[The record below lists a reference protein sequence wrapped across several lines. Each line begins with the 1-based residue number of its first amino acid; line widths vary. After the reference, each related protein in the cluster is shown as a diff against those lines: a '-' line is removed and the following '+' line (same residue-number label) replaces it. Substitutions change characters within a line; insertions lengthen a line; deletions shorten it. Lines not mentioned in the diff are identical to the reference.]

1 MYDITNPQVAVPEY
15 TALENIAE
23 FISYCQKQQGEQFH
37 LNIEISTN
45 YDGLPEVRI
54 HAYFKDRLDDGH
66 FYKTI
71 TLNKIDAL
79 NEAFKIL
86 ANKSEFAKLVYG
98 DAKEKLKKEA
108 QTLSEHLTTLKNR
121 IADLEK

>member
-54 HAYFKDRLDDGH
+54 HAYFRDRIDEGSIYET
-66 FYKTI
+66 FP
-71 TLNKIDAL
+71 LNKIDAL
-79 NEAFKIL
+79 NEIFKIL
-86 ANKSEFAKLVYG
+86 ADKAEFSKVVYG
-98 DAKEKLKKEA
+98 DAKEKLISEA
-108 QTLSEHLTTLKNR
+108 KNLKDN
-121 IADLEK
+121 LEKINKRINELN